1 MGWNYPRSG
10 LRGRVGPMTKSWMPL
25 IFRNK
30 EPAKE
35 AEDSS
40 PGGRRQNRVGKMEE
54 GSESSSKE
62 RGDQLFQIPQGP
74 PSLLK
79 PHVLIC
85 PLQSMLLSSL
95 AISPPH
101 LHPQGWIQIG
111 NASFRTYSS
120 EDVNISDVL
129 FASVFLPQ
137 LMSLSVV
144 SF

>member
-1 MGWNYPRSG
+1 
-10 LRGRVGPMTKSWMPL
+10 MTKSWMPL

-40 PGGRRQNRVGKMEE
+40 PGGRRQNRVQKMEE
-54 GSESSSKE
+54 GSENSSKE

-79 PHVLIC
+79 PHVCIC
-85 PLQSMLLSSL
+85 QSMLLSSL

-101 LHPQGWIQIG
+101 LPPQG
-111 NASFRTYSS
+111 
-120 EDVNISDVL
+120 
-129 FASVFLPQ
+129 
-137 LMSLSVV
+137 
-144 SF
+144 

>member
-1 MGWNYPRSG
+1 
-10 LRGRVGPMTKSWMPL
+10 MTKSWMPL

-40 PGGRRQNRVGKMEE
+40 PGGRRQNRVQKMEE
-54 GSESSSKE
+54 GSENSSKE

-79 PHVLIC
+79 PHVCIC

-101 LHPQGWIQIG
+101 LHPQGGIQIG

-120 EDVNISDVL
+120 EDGNISDVL